1 MSTHK
6 YLWRGH
12 PFHAAADLREE
23 SDLLQAAKYGAY
35 GPAAVSPAFAGDAF
49 HHTFSKTLI
58 GYIHYL
64 LAMNDRLIPAI
75 AQDWE
80 TGEVLMLAYMND
92 EALARTR
99 ETGKAHYWSRSRKK
113 LWLKGESSGHFQLVR
128 EIRIDCDEDAILL
141 MIEQEGGAC
150 HTGYRSCFY
159 RTIDGKV
166 VGEKVFDPQDV
177 Y

>member
-1 MSTHK
+1 
-6 YLWRGH
+6 
-12 PFHAAADLREE
+12 
-23 SDLLQAAKYGAY
+23 
-35 GPAAVSPAFAGDAF
+35 
-49 HHTFSKTLI
+49 
-58 GYIHYL
+58 
-64 LAMNDRLIPAI
+64 MNDRLIPAI
-75 AQDWE
+75 AQDWK

-92 EALARTR
+92 EALAKTR

-128 EIRIDCDEDAILL
+128 EIRVDCDEDAILL

-166 VGEKVFDPQDV
+166 VGEKVFDPEDV
-177 Y
+177 YCCPGTGKQKMPFPCPLVVPGLTSSTAILCSRLRPACRMAG